1 MRVILSILIL
11 LQAFLVS
18 AQDAVKKPMTLNE
31 VLIAGLS
38 IPMQADS
45 FRKQRSLDIK
55 SAWYEMLYGIQK
67 LTLLE
72 EFTVELYDMERIA
85 ELKYLSGDNDAY
97 ETSLLLGIYA
107 DAKTNTAIAS
117 NDIQIDQNLL
127 NLYAGFQPVPADS
140 SIDLYEIDKSLTFE
154 ASADSLNPVYATTV
168 ANTKLK
174 LDNLFW
180 KIEYF
185 RTYALDHAGITE
197 HTARAKFIAEDIDYI
212 AFIQLLSEAL
222 QIRLNYLETLNQY
235 NQTAIELEYL
245 VY

>member
-18 AQDAVKKPMTLNE
+18 AQDAVKKSMTLNE

-45 FRKQRSLDIK
+45 LRKQRSLDIK

-127 NLYAGFQPVPADS
+127 NLYACFQPVPADS
-140 SIDLYEIDKSLTFE
+140 SIDLYEIDKSFTFE

-185 RTYALDHAGITE
+185 RTYAL
-197 HTARAKFIAEDIDYI
+197 
-212 AFIQLLSEAL
+212 
-222 QIRLNYLETLNQY
+222 
-235 NQTAIELEYL
+235 
-245 VY
+245 